1 MCRLTWYLLS
11 LRLFLLLNTYQTFIN
26 HNSSRL
32 LTMILSL
39 QSDHTRGFDI
49 LFRHTHGFSFPI
61 CICHLAIWSW
71 FKSSHIHR
79 RFSSLIFI
87 LLVNRWTYSI
97 KKKQVIMA
105 FVNELLI
112 QRTSHQQE
120 RKFLHNQHAGKK
132 SCVFCFKEIFF
143 LKWFLFLLCWNN

>member
-1 MCRLTWYLLS
+1 MKKYDMCRLTWYLLS

-39 QSDHTRGFDI
+39 QSDHTWGFDI

-71 FKSSHIHR
+71 FKSS
-79 RFSSLIFI
+79 
-87 LLVNRWTYSI
+87 SI